1 MFSGL
6 SQLKFLYL
14 HNNNISNW
22 SDIQSLVSLPEIMHL
37 TLFSNPV
44 CSIPGYR
51 HFLVNSVTSLLALDN
66 FVITD
71 EERIEDASFGYRF
84 RGLNEFMKLHIPD
97 YTKEKSAEQHLFN
110 LEVDIYRLRRIFE
123 RNSPSILIQSL
134 YRGYRSR
141 NYVKI
146 YFNERRNKIIR
157 IQKIARGFLQRLK
170 LKRDLRDMLR
180 YTNEEHL
187 MMSNVELRR
196 RAAIRRIYETMMDY
210 HIKKET
216 HRRRIAAA
224 LKIQTFYRMRYVKN
238 TSFINALQL
247 SKYPRIYILKEQKPI
262 FIKIIKNLMPLFE
275 EKHDIRFD
283 ELMDCLKEDKKYD
296 TIRVTEP
303 DMFPKRPLP
312 I

>member
-1 MFSGL
+1 MD
-6 SQLKFLYL
+6 K
-14 HNNNISNW
+14 
-22 SDIQSLVSLPEIMHL
+22 V
-37 TLFSNPV
+37 
-44 CSIPGYR
+44 
-51 HFLVNSVTSLLALDN
+51 
-66 FVITD
+66 
-71 EERIEDASFGYRF
+71 
-84 RGLNEFMKLHIPD
+84 K
-97 YTKEKSAEQHLFN
+97 
-110 LEVDIYRLRRIFE
+110 RIFE

-157 IQKIARGFLQRLK
+157 IQKIARGFLQRMK

-180 YTNEEHL
+180 YNNEEHL

-247 SKYPRIYILKEQKPI
+247 SKYPRIYILKE
-262 FIKIIKNLMPLFE
+262 
-275 EKHDIRFD
+275 
-283 ELMDCLKEDKKYD
+283 
-296 TIRVTEP
+296 
-303 DMFPKRPLP
+303 
-312 I
+312 